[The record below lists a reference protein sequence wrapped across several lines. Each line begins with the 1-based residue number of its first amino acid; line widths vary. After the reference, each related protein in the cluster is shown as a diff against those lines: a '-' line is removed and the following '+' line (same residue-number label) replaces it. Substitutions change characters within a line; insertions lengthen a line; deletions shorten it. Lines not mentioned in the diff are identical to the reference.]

1 MKGSGMASDELE
13 TYLNDHLAGAASAI
27 QMLERAVDDHA
38 GTDLGAQ
45 LAELLGAI
53 REDREALR
61 QLVERLGYP
70 EHSLKQAG
78 AWLAEKVGRLKVG
91 ASQERPLARLELMEM
106 LALGIYGKVKLWRAL
121 RAVAPRHPAV
131 QELDLRRLDRRAQ
144 EQHDLVEA
152 WRIEAAEA
160 AL

>member
-1 MKGSGMASDELE
+1 MNEALE
-13 TYLNDHLAGAASAI
+13 TYLNDHLAGANSAV

-38 GTDLGAQ
+38 GTPLGPQ

-53 REDREALR
+53 REDQAVLR
-61 QLVERLGYP
+61 RLIGRLGYS

-78 AWLAEKVGRLKVG
+78 AWLAEKVGRLKLG
-91 ASQERPLARLELMEM
+91 GSEERSLARLELFEA
-106 LALGIYGKVKLWRAL
+106 LALGIHGKLKLWRAL
-121 RAVAPRHPAV
+121 RAVAPRHPEL
-131 QELDLRRLDRRAQ
+131 QELDLPGLGRRAQ

-152 WRIEAAEA
+152 WRIEAAES